1 MKRLAIIITGLKK
14 DTLNNAE
21 LMYEIQKPIIDGFKK
36 KTFFSDYDGSYSYEN
51 LIVSNLY
58 SNVN

>member
-21 LMYEIQKPIIDGFKK
+21 LMYERQKTKYGW
-36 KTFFSDYDGSYSYEN
+36 
-51 LIVSNLY
+51 V
-58 SNVN
+58 

>member
-1 MKRLAIIITGLKK
+1 MRDK
-14 DTLNNAE
+14 
-21 LMYEIQKPIIDGFKK
+21 KPIIDGFKK
-36 KTFFSDYDGSYSYEN
+36 KIFFSDYDGSYSYEN